1 VAFVAPWCDFS
12 KALLP
17 EVDRV
22 AEAFEGEAYVAV
34 ATVDGEKWDAL
45 AQRCVVVVPRGW
57 LVLYSLL
64 CARHA
69 RARASLTYYHYY
81 YCYSPPPTRPVP
93 PLVSYYW

>member
-1 VAFVAPWCDFS
+1 MAFVAPWCDFS

-45 AQRCVVVVPRGW
+45 AQRCVVVVSRGW

-64 CARHA
+64 CALVPVLLTTTTTTATRLLPPGQHRH
-69 RARASLTYYHYY
+69 Y
-81 YCYSPPPTRPVP
+81 
-93 PLVSYYW
+93 SYY